1 MIRPLAR
8 RSLLLLVSILPLLL
22 SLAVVGADESAGAE
36 AAEVDAS
43 PDTGSIFIMELV
55 GPIDRFQAV
64 YVQRTVDRAR
74 REGASRIIVDIDT
87 FGGRVDSALQIANA
101 LGTSVVPTTTW
112 VRQRP
117 TGMGVSWSAG
127 ALIALATQEIYM
139 APGTSIG
146 AAAPVLQGPGGA
158 AESADEKTVSAIR
171 GQISALAEQNGH
183 STVIARAMVDPS
195 LEAHRVLVDGE
206 ARIVD
211 GDGLA
216 QLEGQAE
223 RDEITLVVER
233 RISAAGSLLTLTAG
247 EMIDLGV
254 AVASPATRE
263 ELADYLGVALS
274 SFTDVTPGRAD
285 RVVALL
291 TGGGFTTLLI
301 LIGLIA
307 IGLEVSSP
315 GFGFPGATAIAA
327 FGAVFAANM
336 LLGNVGSVELIL
348 FVVGIILLVFEIF
361 VIPGFGVAGITGLA
375 AMAGGLI
382 LSLQDFTVPEY
393 SWQWDILGRNAMV
406 VFGAMALALLAAAAL
421 MAVVPRNR
429 FFFHRLALQ
438 TQQDVA
444 AGFTVQPVAATTSLL
459 GQRGTVRTDLRP
471 VGTVELANDQREI
484 LTVESE
490 GGFIPR
496 GQEITVVRA
505 DGNRVVVREV

>member
-1 MIRPLAR
+1 
-8 RSLLLLVSILPLLL
+8 
-22 SLAVVGADESAGAE
+22 
-36 AAEVDAS
+36 
-43 PDTGSIFIMELV
+43 MELV

-117 TGMGVSWSAG
+117 AGTGVSWSAG

-158 AESADEKTVSAIR
+158 AEGADEKTVSAIR

-183 STVIARAMVDPS
+183 SPVIARAMVDPS
-195 LEAHRVLVDGE
+195 LEAYRVLVDGE

-211 GDGLA
+211 GDGLE
-216 QLEGQAE
+216 QLQGQAE
-223 RDEITLVVER
+223 RDEITLVMER

-247 EMIDLGV
+247 EMVELEI

-263 ELADYLGVALS
+263 ELADYLGVAIS
-274 SFTDVTPGRAD
+274 RFVNVTPGRAD
-285 RVVALL
+285 QAVGFL

-315 GFGFPGATAIAA
+315 GFGLPGATAIAA

-336 LLGNVGSVELIL
+336 LLGNVGSMELIL
-348 FVVGIILLVFEIF
+348 FVAGIILLVFEIF
-361 VIPGFGVAGITGLA
+361 VIPGFGVAGVSGLA
-375 AMAGGLI
+375 AMAAGLI
-382 LSLQDFTVPEY
+382 LSLQDFTVPDY
-393 SWQWDILGRNAMV
+393 SWQWDILGRNALI
-406 VFGAMALALLAAAAL
+406 VFGAMALALVAAAAL
-421 MAVVPRNR
+421 MAVLPRNR

-438 TQQDVA
+438 TQQDTA
-444 AGFTVQPVAATTSLL
+444 AGFTVQPTVTTNALL
-459 GQRGTVRTDLRP
+459 GQRGIVRSDLRP
-471 VGTVELANDQREI
+471 VGTVELSNDQREV

-490 GGFIPR
+490 GGFIAR
-496 GQEITVVRA
+496 GQEITIIRA
-505 DGNRVVVREV
+505 DGNRVVVREA